1 MLKSEVQVV
10 LRNKSTNIPYECLG
24 GNRYRNIVSGKEG
37 EVSDEKAKEVFTISV
52 PLSLACSVNPLVKK
66 LINRLGL
73 VIES

>member
-1 MLKSEVQVV
+1 MLKSEVIPI
-10 LRNKSTNIPYECLG
+10 LCNKSNRNAYECLG
-24 GNRYRNIVSGKEG
+24 GNRYRNIVSGAEG
-37 EVSDEKAKEVFTISV
+37 EVSDELAKTVFTISV

>member
-1 MLKSEVQVV
+1 MLKSEVIPI
-10 LRNKSTNIPYECLG
+10 LRNKSNQNAYECLG